1 MDRRLALCLVESH
14 DGHVKVELLSISLL
28 CWILTSVCLHAGS
41 GTKDIN
47 EGDIVFSS
55 SANGQGEAIMAATG
69 SPYTHCGIVFRQG
82 EKWMVLEA
90 VQPVG
95 AVPLADFLA
104 RGKPGT
110 NRSLRLKQPLSA
122 EALERGRAW
131 ATAQVGK
138 NYDGKFQWDDS
149 RLYCSEL
156 VWKIYQHAGVEL
168 CKPRHFRDFRLED
181 PKVRE
186 IIVHRYGSV
195 EALPKDEKV
204 VAPSDLA
211 ASPLLEEVAG
221 LR

>member
-1 MDRRLALCLVESH
+1 M
-14 DGHVKVELLSISLL
+14 
-28 CWILTSVCLHAGS
+28 
-41 GTKDIN
+41 KDIN
-47 EGDIVFSS
+47 EGDIVFTSS
-55 SANGQGEAIMAATG
+55 EHGQGKAIMAATG
-69 SPYTHCGIVFRQG
+69 SPYTHCGIIFRQG
-82 EKWMVLEA
+82 GKWMVLEA

-104 RGKPGT
+104 RGKPET
-110 NRSLRLKQPLSA
+110 NRTLRLKQPLSA

-131 ATAQVGK
+131 AAAQVGK
-138 NYDGKFQWDDS
+138 NYDEKFQWDDS

-168 CKPRHFRDFRLED
+168 CKPRHFQDFRLED

-186 IIVHRYGSV
+186 IIVQRYGSF

-211 ASPLLEEVAG
+211 ASPLLEEVAA
-221 LR
+221 LP